1 MIYKVLIILMKIRN
15 TIKESKR
22 HSLVSMDPRYAR
34 ILGRMMNK
42 NLFYFI
48 GIS

>member
-1 MIYKVLIILMKIRN
+1 MIYKVIIILMTIRN

-34 ILGRMMNK
+34 ILGR
-42 NLFYFI
+42 
-48 GIS
+48 